1 MSFFLHF
8 FLLPLSLCGVAV
20 IIISLRLLMPSA
32 PQRLRQSRKGFARW
46 GSLKHSTETKV
57 ENCVENSINE
67 GIIKSLDV
75 ITESA
80 EGILDEIAELK
91 AFISEQ
97 QRKSANKCS
106 TISFYEGLEE
116 INKNRKK
123 HGKPPIKPIIV
134 D

>member
-1 MSFFLHF
+1 M
-8 FLLPLSLCGVAV
+8 
-20 IIISLRLLMPSA
+20 
-32 PQRLRQSRKGFARW
+32 
-46 GSLKHSTETKV
+46 
-57 ENCVENSINE
+57 ENSINE

-75 ITESA
+75 ITASA
-80 EGILDEIAELK
+80 EEIIDEVAELK

-106 TISFYEGLEE
+106 TISFYEEIDK

-123 HGKPPIKPIIV
+123 HGKPPIKPLIV

>member
-1 MSFFLHF
+1 MGE
-8 FLLPLSLCGVAV
+8 P
-20 IIISLRLLMPSA
+20 
-32 PQRLRQSRKGFARW
+32 
-46 GSLKHSTETKV
+46 KHSTETKV

-67 GIIKSLDV
+67 GIINSLDI
-75 ITESA
+75 ITANA
-80 EGILDEIAELK
+80 EGIIDEIAELK
-91 AFISEQ
+91 AFIGEQ

-123 HGKPPIKPIIV
+123 HGKPPIIPLIV

>member
-1 MSFFLHF
+1 M
-8 FLLPLSLCGVAV
+8 
-20 IIISLRLLMPSA
+20 
-32 PQRLRQSRKGFARW
+32 
-46 GSLKHSTETKV
+46 
-57 ENCVENSINE
+57 ENSIND
-67 GIIKSLDV
+67 GIIRSLDI

-91 AFISEQ
+91 AFISDQ

-106 TISFYEGLEE
+106 TISFYEGIDE

-123 HGKPPIKPIIV
+123 CGKPPIKPLIV